1 MSHNKTRVV
10 FNLIST
16 NARELQ
22 RLIEYKAKRFSV
34 PVVYINP
41 RNSS

>member
-1 MSHNKTRVV
+1 M
-10 FNLIST
+10 
-16 NARELQ
+16 
-22 RLIEYKAKRFSV
+22 EYKAKRFSV